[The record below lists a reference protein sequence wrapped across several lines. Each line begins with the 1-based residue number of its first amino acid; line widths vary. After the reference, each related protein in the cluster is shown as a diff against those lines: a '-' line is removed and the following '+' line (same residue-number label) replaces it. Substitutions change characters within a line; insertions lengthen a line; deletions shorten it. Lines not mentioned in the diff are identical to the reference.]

1 MTSVLVT
8 GGAGYIGCVLCE
20 MLLDAG
26 HTVKVLDRMYF
37 GREPLAELL
46 ERPGFEVVKEDIRYV
61 GQAPFEGVD
70 VVMHLAAISND
81 PSCDLDPEI
90 SNSINVEGTKRVGE
104 MAKAAGV
111 KRLIFSSSCSVY
123 GHGQSELLTEESPKA
138 PVSLYAKSKIE
149 GEDALLAMQSP
160 EFTVTVMRSGTAY
173 GISPRMRFDLVL
185 NIMTLYAY
193 KRRRIFVLGQG
204 QQTRPMVH
212 ISDIAR
218 AFMGVMDA
226 PAEAVGGEIFNVGSS
241 EQNFKVYRVAQMVR
255 DVVAHTEVELVPDDP
270 DKRDYNVSFEKIAKV
285 LDFKVQRTPYEG
297 CVEIK
302 QALERG
308 IVDDHIR
315 TKTVEYYRYLL
326 DAERLL
332 RDVSREGAVF

>member
-1 MTSVLVT
+1 MTSILVT
-8 GGAGYIGCVLCE
+8 GGAGYIGTVLCE
-20 MLLDAG
+20 MLMDQG
-26 HTVKVLDRMYF
+26 HTVKILDRLYF
-37 GREPLAELL
+37 GREPLAELG
-46 ERPGFEVVKEDIRYV
+46 ERPGLQVVKDDIRYV
-61 GQAPFEGVD
+61 DAAPFEGVE

-90 SNSINVEGTKRVGE
+90 SQSINVAGTIRVGE
-104 MAKAAGV
+104 LAKRAGV
-111 KRLIFSSSCSVY
+111 KRFIFSSSCSVY
-123 GHGQSELLTEESPKA
+123 GHGQSDLLTEESPKA
-138 PVSLYAKSKIE
+138 PVSLYARSKIE

-160 EFTVTVMRSGTAY
+160 EFAVTVLRSATAY

-212 ISDIAR
+212 VRDIGR
-218 AFMGVMDA
+218 AFMTVMNA
-226 PAEAVGGEIFNVGSS
+226 PAETVGGEIFNVGSS
-241 EQNFKVYRVAQMVR
+241 EQNYKVYRVAQMVR
-255 DVVAHTEVELVPDDP
+255 DVVPHTEVELVPDDP
-270 DKRDYNVSFEKIAKV
+270 DKRDYNVSFDKIAKV
-285 LDFKVQRTPYEG
+285 LDFKVQKTPYEG

-308 IVDDHIR
+308 TVDDHIR
-315 TKTVEYYRYLL
+315 TKTVDYYRYLL

-332 RDVSREGAVF
+332 KDVSRDGEVF

>member
-26 HTVKVLDRMYF
+26 HTVKILDRLYF
-37 GREPLAELL
+37 GREPLAELSN
-46 ERPGFEVVKEDIRYV
+46 RPGFEVVKEDIRYV

-90 SNSINVEGTKRVGE
+90 SNSVNVEGTKRVAE

-111 KRLIFSSSCSVY
+111 KRMIFSSSCSVY

-138 PVSLYAKSKIE
+138 PVSLYARSKIE

-160 EFTVTVMRSGTAY
+160 EFNVTVMRSGTAY

-332 RDVSREGAVF
+332 RDVSREGVVF